1 MNFGESHP
9 LIKITYFDGM
19 RKQVSLGSVKV
30 FLNSCIPG
38 LNPLILRPLN
48 NSSRLWQ
55 PDNLD
60 KVWHVPDKIIVDP
73 LLIQNQDYIDLGNI
87 QIIKFLIK
95 ESSVVLK
102 SARSQIL
109 NGRKDVL
116 LQMVC
121 VF

>member
-1 MNFGESHP
+1 
-9 LIKITYFDGM
+9 M

-87 QIIKFLIK
+87 QIIKFPIP
-95 ESSVVLK
+95 ESGEVLK

-109 NGRKDVL
+109 NGRKDIV
-116 LQMVC
+116 LQMVW